1 MAESTALRPKTAKAL
16 KRRRRELARAI
27 GPEGVLV
34 VPAAHE
40 VTRNRDVHYPFR
52 QSSDFAWLTG
62 FPEPDAVAVLAPKRK
77 DGEFVL
83 FCRPKDPEREIWDG
97 HRFGTEGAV
106 EHFGAHAAHP
116 LSELDEKLPALLADR
131 KRVYYP
137 LGVDADFDLQ
147 VMGWLRAVR
156 AQARKGVSAPT
167 ELVTS
172 DTLLHERR
180 LIKAKGELA
189 TMRRAAGISAAAHRR
204 LMQACR
210 PGLNE
215 QQLEAAFLHA
225 CAEQGARFQAY
236 PPIVGGGAN
245 ACVLHYIDNAAV
257 LADGDLV
264 LVDAGCELDDYA
276 SDITRTFPV
285 NGRFSAPQR
294 TLYELVLAAQRAA
307 IAAVKPGKRWDAPH
321 KAALKVLTRGLVD
334 LGFIEG
340 SRKDVP
346 QLIKDEKYKPFYMHR
361 TGHWLG
367 MDVHDV
373 GSYKQNGTW
382 RELEPGMVMTIEP
395 GLYVAPDAEV
405 PAQFR
410 GIGIRIEDDVL
421 VTEDGH
427 EVLSRDVP
435 KDVEAIERLM
445 AGAPAGAPADALAQA
460 SPAGAGA
467 SEET

>member
-1 MAESTALRPKTAKAL
+1 MTEPTALPRKLAKAL
-16 KRRRRELARAI
+16 RRRRRELSRAI
-27 GPEGVLV
+27 GPDGVLV
-34 VPAAHE
+34 VPAARE

-62 FPEPDAVAVLAPKRK
+62 FPEPDAVAVLAPKHQG
-77 DGEFVL
+77 GELVL
-83 FCRPKDPEREIWDG
+83 FCRPRDPEREVWDG

-106 EHFGAHAAHP
+106 AHFGADAAHP
-116 LSELDEKLPALLADR
+116 LSALDETLPALLADR
-131 KRVYYP
+131 KRVHYP

-147 VMGWLRAVR
+147 IMGWLRAVR

-167 ELVTS
+167 TLVSS
-172 DTLLHERR
+172 DELLHERR
-180 LIKAKGELA
+180 LVKDKGELA
-189 TMRRAAGISAAAHRR
+189 TMRRAAAISAAAHRR
-204 LMQACR
+204 LMQTCR
-210 PGLNE
+210 AGLNE

-225 CAEQGARFQAY
+225 CAEDGARFQAY

-245 ACVLHYIDNAAV
+245 ACVLHYVDNAAV
-257 LADGDLV
+257 LRDGDLV
-264 LVDAGCELDDYA
+264 LVDAGCELDGYA

-334 LGFIEG
+334 LGLIEG
-340 SRKDVP
+340 SREDLP

-373 GSYKQNGTW
+373 GRYKQHGKW
-382 RELEPGMVMTIEP
+382 RALEPGMVLTVEP
-395 GLYVAPDAEV
+395 GLYIAPDAEV
-405 PAQFR
+405 PAEFR

-421 VTEDGH
+421 VSADGH

-445 AGAPAGAPADALAQA
+445 A
-460 SPAGAGA
+460 SGA
-467 SEET
+467 SSQET